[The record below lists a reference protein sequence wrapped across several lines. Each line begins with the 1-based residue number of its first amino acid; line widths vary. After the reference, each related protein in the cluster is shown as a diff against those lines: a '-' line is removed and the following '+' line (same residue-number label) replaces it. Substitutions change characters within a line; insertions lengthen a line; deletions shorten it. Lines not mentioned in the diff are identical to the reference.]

1 MIDKME
7 YLKRAQDY
15 CAARGDDNWFCE
27 VYANYREFYN
37 VVDSVFCAL
46 SWLYDEEVAKLLKYQ
61 YCEAKL

>member
-15 CAARGDDNWFCE
+15 CAARDDSDWFKHM
-27 VYANYREFYN
+27 YANYRQFYD
-37 VVDSVFCAL
+37 VTESIFCTL

-61 YCEAKL
+61 YCEVKL

>member
-1 MIDKME
+1 MIDKMA

-15 CAARGDDNWFCE
+15 CAARDDDNWFCE

-61 YCEAKL
+61 YCEVKL